1 MVTQMGIMAASFD
14 DLPELDIQL
23 KQAVDDLLAILNFYE
38 TKGRIL
44 VQEVVSRLRRLAD
57 PPGIH
62 ARAAVKAAE
71 DLESAI
77 ESFSILQ
84 VGLMANAG
92 FVGMAANSVANSLQ
106 VNYLT
111 SIGRVSVHIEPGQ
124 DLLKSVLQYSQDLKD
139 TSEQS
144 AAQVLA
150 IARMVGAQAI
160 DAFNAVTDVVLLR
173 LFFLVKFLDA
183 TNPPESVTDS
193 KGKTYVIELRN
204 ATATESIFFAG
215 EEALKRL
222 GIELVGQVPVVSI
235 VTSLAK
241 IVLDVRKEVKHFNEK
256 QALWQEIIQAPYKRN
271 VAEEALDYAEDISKD
286 DEAIRQLSESLAD
299 AARQLSA
306 MSTQV
311 LRT

>member
-1 MVTQMGIMAASFD
+1 MATSFD
-14 DLPELDIQL
+14 DLSELDTQL
-23 KQAVDDLLAILNFYE
+23 KQAVDDLLTVMNLYDTN
-38 TKGRIL
+38 GRIL
-44 VQEVVSRLRRLAD
+44 VQEVVSRLRRLTD
-57 PPGIH
+57 PTEPH

-77 ESFSILQ
+77 KSFSILQ
-84 VGLMANAG
+84 MGLMANAG
-92 FVGMAANSVANSLQ
+92 FVRMTANSVANSLQ
-106 VNYLT
+106 VNFLA
-111 SIGRVSVHIEPGQ
+111 SLGKVSVHIEPGQ
-124 DLLKSVLQYSQDLKD
+124 DLLRAALQYSQDLKD

-144 AAQVLA
+144 AAQVSA

-204 ATATESIFFAG
+204 STATESIFLAG

-235 VTSLAK
+235 VASLGK
-241 IVLDVRKEVKHFNEK
+241 IALDVRKEVKHFNEK
-256 QALWQEIIQAPYKRN
+256 QALRQEIIQAPYKRN
-271 VAEEALDYAEDISKD
+271 VAEEALDYAEDVSKD